1 MLDLATSVS
10 VFKTLE
16 VRFFWIEREGYGP
29 ESKHKSANDKWSLDK
44 YDVIVYNTSMFDLTR
59 GIGLWWS
66 LHGSRMSIHILW
78 GNYAEN
84 TRYMEL
90 ELATPIYKVFGEVT
104 LTAHG
109 YEERAYHLGVL

>member
-1 MLDLATSVS
+1 
-10 VFKTLE
+10 
-16 VRFFWIEREGYGP
+16 
-29 ESKHKSANDKWSLDK
+29 
-44 YDVIVYNTSMFDLTR
+44 
-59 GIGLWWS
+59 
-66 LHGSRMSIHILW
+66 MSIHILW